1 MRGGAVL
8 GHMSGHRYQY
18 GGHIQWCITKTS
30 MACYN
35 VDTMFTYITA
45 PHSALCRS
53 GFVIINKHRRRRK
66 PAQPREAVPVPV

>member
-18 GGHIQWCITKTS
+18 GGHIKWCRTKTS

-35 VDTMFTYITA
+35 VDTMFKYIQF
-45 PHSALCRS
+45 HSALCRS
-53 GFVIINKHRRRRK
+53 GFVIINKHRRRRR